1 MNILSNFNR
10 QTMKTKL
17 LLLCFLITSFVTQ
30 AQEITV
36 NTSMGAGYAN
46 QVYYKLSTDTTTP
59 FAANSWDIA
68 FLRESNLNQ
77 AIRVNESI
85 GIEVFEASN
94 TPSDWN
100 TIDVTN
106 QSGWTQLYNSDTDW
120 NNGAFMKGS
129 DNTPP
134 FGFGWGHYNPVTHHL
149 TGSIIFVLKY
159 ADGTYRKLI
168 IEDYFGAYTFKYST
182 WTGSAWTADQ
192 TATISNASNPNNKYN
207 YYSFTTNSEVVA
219 EPAVTDWD
227 FVFTRYYTEL
237 APNTMYLVT
246 GVLHSSEVTVA
257 QNEEVGGMPTNPSL
271 TYETDINTIGYDWK
285 SFTGTSFTVNSDR
298 AFYVKYA
305 NNTVYRIYFTA
316 FSGGS
321 AGNITFHQEDVT
333 SSLSI
338 AEVGENVSFGIYPNP
353 SLNKKINLLYDV
365 TKFSTT
371 ENEVTIYTTSGQKVF
386 ETTLNNNAGFY
397 NKELDVSSLKAG
409 MYVLQFNAGDYSV
422 TKKIVLR

>member
-1 MNILSNFNR
+1 
-10 QTMKTKL
+10 MKTKL
-17 LLLCFLITSFVTQ
+17 LALCLFFLSFTALK

-36 NTSMGAGYAN
+36 NTSMGAGYTN
-46 QVYYKLSTDTTTP
+46 QVYYKISTDTATP

-77 AIRVNESI
+77 AIRVNGSI

-100 TIDVTN
+100 NIDVTN
-106 QSGWTQLYNSDTDW
+106 QSSWIQLYNSDTDW

-129 DNTPP
+129 NNAPP
-134 FGFGWGHYNPVTHHL
+134 FGFGWGSYNPVTHHI

-182 WTGSAWTADQ
+182 WTGSAWSADQ
-192 TATISNASNPNNKYN
+192 TATVANSSNPNNKYN
-207 YYSFTTNSEVVA
+207 YYSFTTNAEVVA
-219 EPAVTDWD
+219 ELATTDWD
-227 FVFTRYYTEL
+227 FVFTRYYTEV
-237 APNTMYLVT
+237 APNTQYLVT

-257 QNEEVGGMPTNPSL
+257 QNEEVGGMPANPSL
-271 TYETDINTIGYDWK
+271 TYSADINIIGYDWK
-285 SFTGTSFTVNSDR
+285 SFTGSGFSVNSDR

-305 NNTVYRIYFTA
+305 DDTIYRIYFTA
-316 FSGGS
+316 FSGSSSGDL
-321 AGNITFHQEDVT
+321 TFNQEDVT

-338 AEVGENVSFGIYPNP
+338 SEVGENVSFGIYPNP
-353 SLNKKINLLYDV
+353 SLDKKINLLYDV
-365 TKFSTT
+365 AKLSGNT
-371 ENEVTIYTTSGQKVF
+371 NEVAIYTTAGQKVF
-386 ETTLNNNAGFY
+386 ETTLSNNSGFY
-397 NKELDVSSLKAG
+397 NKELDLSSLKAG
-409 MYVLQFNAGDYSV
+409 MYLLQFKSGDYNI